1 MKMNANFIIGPK
13 KSEVREVE
21 VPEPEAGQ
29 VQIKIKACGVCA
41 SDFEPWLNP
50 HANDDGAAVAMGHEP
65 TGVVTAVGAG
75 VTAFKEGDRVAS
87 MSGPS
92 YAEYCAVDAET
103 VVHLPDDVSFEEGVV
118 EPPGCLVAELTRV
131 PLSLGEPVAVIGCG
145 FMGLLLL
152 QLLRAKGVGKVVA
165 IDVSDEAL
173 ANAMRFG
180 ADEVYKPQ
188 QVPQNY
194 LCTEWDLMW
203 ETGFDK
209 VLEVTGKQPGI
220 DLAINMTRA
229 HGFLAAF
236 GYHQDKPRIIDMKMT
251 GWKAMTLHNAHERRL
266 SAMNNGMA
274 VSADMIKRGT
284 LDMKSMVTHRFAL
297 DQLDEAFTMM
307 MEKPKGYIKS
317 IIVPEM

>member
-1 MKMNANFIIGPK
+1 MKMRANFIVGPR
-13 KSEVREVE
+13 KSEVREVD
-21 VPEPEAGQ
+21 VMDPKPGQ

-50 HANDDGAAVAMGHEP
+50 HANEDGAAVAMGHEP
-65 TGVVTAVGAG
+65 AGIVTAVGEG
-75 VTAFKEGDRVAS
+75 VTRFKEGDRVAS

-92 YAEYCAVDAET
+92 YAEYCTVDADT
-103 VVHLPDDVSFEEGVV
+103 VVHLPDEVPFEIGIV
-118 EPPGCLVAELTRV
+118 EPPGCIVAELTRV
-131 PLSLGEPVAVIGCG
+131 PLALGEPVAVIGSG

-152 QLLRAKGVGKVVA
+152 QLIRAKGVGKVVCV
-165 IDVSDEAL
+165 DVSEEAL
-173 ANAMRFG
+173 GNAKRFG
-180 ADEVYKPQ
+180 ADEVYFPGDL
-188 QVPQNY
+188 PNEY

-203 ETGFDK
+203 ETGFHK

-220 DLAINMTRA
+220 DLAIKMTRA

-236 GYHQDKPRIIDMKMT
+236 GYHQDKLRMIDMKMT

-266 SAMNNGMA
+266 SAMNHGMA
-274 VSADMIKRGT
+274 VSADMIRRGT
-284 LDMKSMVTHRFAL
+284 LDMQSMVTHKFAL
-297 DQLDEAFTMM
+297 NQLDEAFTMM

>member
-1 MKMNANFIIGPK
+1 MKMRANFITGPQ
-13 KSEVREVE
+13 KSEVREVD
-21 VPEPEAGQ
+21 VPEPKAGQ

-65 TGVVTAVGAG
+65 TGIVTAIGKG
-75 VTAFKEGDRVAS
+75 VTTFKEGDRVAS

-92 YAEYCAVDAET
+92 YAEFCAVDVDT
-103 VVHLPDDVSFEEGVV
+103 VVHLPDEVSFEEGVV

-131 PLSLGEPVAVIGCG
+131 PLELGEPVAVIGCG

-152 QLLRAKGVGKVVA
+152 QLLRAKGVGKIVA
-165 IDVSDEAL
+165 IDISDEAL
-173 ANAMRFG
+173 ANAKRFG
-180 ADEVYKPQ
+180 EDEVYKPQ
-188 QVPQNY
+188 QLPDEY
-194 LCTEWDLMW
+194 MCTEWDLMW

-220 DLAINMTRA
+220 DLAIKMTRA

-236 GYHQDKPRIIDMKMT
+236 GYHQDQPRIIDMKMT

-266 SAMNNGMA
+266 SAMNNGMS

-284 LDMKSMVTHRFAL
+284 LDMKSMVTHKFAL
-297 DQLDEAFTMM
+297 DQLDDAFRIM
-307 MEKPKGYIKS
+307 MEKPEGYIKS